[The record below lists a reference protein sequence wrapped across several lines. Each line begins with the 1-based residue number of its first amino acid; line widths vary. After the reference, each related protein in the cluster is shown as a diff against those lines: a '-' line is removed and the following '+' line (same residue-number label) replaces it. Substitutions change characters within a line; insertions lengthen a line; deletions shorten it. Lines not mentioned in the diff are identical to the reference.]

1 MDLILFY
8 SQNVL
13 ELYKDKKKFV
23 LIGHSFGA
31 VLGIKLAKI
40 LEQAGKLGEVICADG
55 AVALF
60 KQGMHTHIPQRE
72 TMDESVQH
80 FILTQLVFEM
90 LPEMGLDEIQK
101 VLNEKKTFEERADTF
116 IEMVPKS
123 EYSKTYLKNFGYGL
137 SNRMKMILNE
147 SDDCAGER
155 IHSNIT
161 LIRPKTQNLIPNI
174 PNDYDLNKYTRGQM
188 TVNYVEGNHLTMLDN
203 AELYSMVNVI
213 CTNKMKS

>member
-1 MDLILFY
+1 M
-8 SQNVL
+8 
-13 ELYKDKKKFV
+13 ELYKDKQKFV

-31 VLGIKLAKI
+31 VLGIKLAKL
-40 LEQAGKLGEVICADG
+40 LEQAGLTGEVICADG

-60 KQGMHTHIPQRE
+60 KQSMKTHIPQRE
-72 TMDESVQH
+72 SMDESIQH

-90 LPEMGLDEIQK
+90 LPDLGLDEIQK
-101 VLNEKKTFEERADTF
+101 VLDEKKSFDDRADTF

-147 SDDCAGER
+147 NDECVGER
-155 IHSNIT
+155 IRSNIT
-161 LIRPKTQNLIPNI
+161 LIRPKTQFSLIPNI
-174 PNDYDLNKYTRGQM
+174 PNDYHLNKYTHGQVA
-188 TVNYVEGNHLTMLDN
+188 VNFVEGNHLTMLDN
-203 AELYSMVNVI
+203 TELYSMANVI

>member
-1 MDLILFY
+1 M
-8 SQNVL
+8 QNVL
-13 ELYKDKKKFV
+13 DLYKNKKKFV

-40 LEQAGKLGEVICADG
+40 LEQSGLTGEVICADG

-60 KQGMHTHIPQRE
+60 KQGMQTHIPQRE
-72 TMDESVQH
+72 TMDESIQH
-80 FILTQLVFEM
+80 FILTQLVFEI
-90 LPEMGLDEIQK
+90 LPDMELDEIQK
-101 VLNEKKTFEERADTF
+101 VLTEKKTFEDRADTF

-147 SDDCAGER
+147 SDQCIGDR
-155 IHSNIT
+155 IRSNIT
-161 LIRPKTQNLIPNI
+161 LIRPKTHLIPNI
-174 PNDYDLNKYTRGQM
+174 ANDYDLNKYTHGQM
-188 TVNYVEGNHLTMLDN
+188 TVNFVEGNHLSMLDN
-203 AELYSMVNVI
+203 AELYSIVNVI